1 MKLRHLLPILNTVT
15 LAVVAGVFVQSHGGV
30 KGDYTYLGS
39 VTDAPTEPGDY
50 GRVFFNRWQFY
61 GDRET
66 ALTKSFLFANIPGF
80 GAAKA
85 ALWILRNTFE
95 EFRTSY
101 PFGLSY
107 ASYSLLL
114 GFPFSLLQWFGIGSL
129 LDWLRRR
136 SALGLRALTLM
147 MIWLSAS
154 TAAATT
160 VTPVGRRAEC
170 SYDGRPCGETMTY
183 LGAPTAT
190 FRVFRTGPLQFT
202 GKERDAETGLDYFG
216 ARYMSAAQ
224 GRFTSPDAPF
234 ADQHTI
240 DPQSWNLYA
249 YVRNNPLKNT
259 DPNGRDC
266 FQGVVSCANYVL
278 GGVGAVTNAFS
289 SGIINLPNRL
299 ADGLVAPFNGG
310 QRVFGDL
317 VPDAF
322 TATNT
327 DQRQGMEAANA
338 VMLVSP
344 LVELGAARAVSAT
357 AATLSKSAPAVAE
370 ASSLTAAEIQAGL
383 KNAPLKT
390 GQEAISAPAVNRY
403 MDKIRGGQ
411 TAPPIKVD
419 GNVIVDGNHRY
430 AAGVLTGKPPATT
443 PGTASPS
450 QVRNARPFG
459 QMKVDPKDWGNH

>member
-114 GFPFSLLQWFGIGSL
+114 GFPFSLLQWLGIGSL

-216 ARYMSAAQ
+216 ARYFSGAQ
-224 GRFTSPDAPF
+224 GRFTSPDPPGL
-234 ADQHTI
+234 DQSED
-240 DPQSWNLYA
+240 DPQSWNLYS
-249 YVRNNPLKNT
+249 YVRNNPLRFIDPTGHECVNLDGGGQGDDGKGTACAGAQLNTTHGVTVEGKKGNVFAAIGLNAFFALDATANAFFDPLLSGMGGRPSYMQDIPTNREFTGQVATAGVFVATTVGPGGARRLWTSTSKLSGVKNAFT
-259 DPNGRDC
+259 HWMKHGKEFPNL
-266 FQGVVSCANYVL
+266 QNAKQYVE
-278 GGVGAVTNAFS
+278 AAHEFVTNPPT
-289 SGIINLPNRL
+289 G
-299 ADGLVAPFNGG
+299 
-310 QRVFGDL
+310 
-317 VPDAF
+317 
-322 TATNT
+322 
-327 DQRQGMEAANA
+327 
-338 VMLVSP
+338 
-344 LVELGAARAVSAT
+344 
-357 AATLSKSAPAVAE
+357 TLSKVRPNGD
-370 ASSLTAAEIQAGL
+370 TIFY
-383 KNAPLKT
+383 N
-390 GQEAISAPAVNRY
+390 
-403 MDKIRGGQ
+403 
-411 TAPPIKVD
+411 
-419 GNVIVDGNHRY
+419 
-430 AAGVLTGKPPATT
+430 
-443 PGTASPS
+443 PGTNTFAVKAADGTPRTMFKPDLGLTYFHS
-450 QVRNARPFG
+450 Q
-459 QMKVDPKDWGNH
+459 